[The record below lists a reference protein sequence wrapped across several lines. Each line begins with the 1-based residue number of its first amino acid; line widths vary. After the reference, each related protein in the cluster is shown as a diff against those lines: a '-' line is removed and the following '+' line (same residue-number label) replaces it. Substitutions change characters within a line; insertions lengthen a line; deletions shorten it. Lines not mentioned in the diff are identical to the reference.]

1 MDIDQVLLLF
11 LFFLS
16 IRLGEK
22 KNKTKK
28 LKQGTKKKDFVTLVN
43 RQYMCIN
50 YTESKIMEMRK
61 VLFLSVKEDKIAG
74 QEVPYTLVHCQMSSN
89 VELVGPSNFNFDESC
104 RSRSHICPKFQL
116 VLSKSCP
123 Y

>member
-1 MDIDQVLLLF
+1 MLDIDQDLF
-11 LFFLS
+11 CFVFFFFVYTA
-16 IRLGEK
+16 RGKK

-28 LKQGTKKKDFVTLVN
+28 LKQGTKSKDFVTLVN

-74 QEVPYTLVHCQMSSN
+74 Q
-89 VELVGPSNFNFDESC
+89 
-104 RSRSHICPKFQL
+104 RSPT
-116 VLSKSCP
+116 P
-123 Y
+123 